1 MALNVQAL
9 TQTIISKYRS
19 KLRQAF
25 PDEAKGGTVDMI
37 PKEDGS
43 MDYKTTTYRGPVE
56 LDERTFRPLAEAV
69 AEAVI
74 EHLKSSGEV
83 PDTDPGAGGTWRI
96 T

>member
-1 MALNVQAL
+1 MALNASAL
-9 TQTIISKYRS
+9 AQTIVSKYRA
-19 KLRQAF
+19 KLRVAF
-25 PDEAKGGTVDMI
+25 PDEPKGGIVEMI

-43 MDYKTTTYRGPVE
+43 MDYKTTVYRGPVE

-74 EHLKSSGEV
+74 EHLRSSGEV
-83 PDTDPGAGGTWRI
+83 PDTDPAAGGTWRI